1 MTVTHYSKGYGI
13 SETYY
18 IYCCNYECSTVG
30 QETNIVLYTYY
41 VYSRMCLRGG
51 DVFFSCITSMYT
63 VFSLLEA
70 PSVYFFNNP
79 PTRAFIGD
87 RATNRD

>member
-1 MTVTHYSKGYGI
+1 MLLHLECPNIASRPYIQIDTMTPSKL
-13 SETYY
+13 
-18 IYCCNYECSTVG
+18 
-30 QETNIVLYTYY
+30 TNSITNT
-41 VYSRMCLRGG
+41 M
-51 DVFFSCITSMYT
+51 VFNIRPIT